1 MGNINNNNINDRET
15 NDVISIENYN
25 MITEVSEETFHDL
38 KNLLATISG
47 LTQLTMLKNQSEEIM
62 TYLSSIIEATSDF
75 TRVLNNYYDCTI
87 GDHKQ
92 KEAYVL
98 YEIIDNAI
106 VLVKHKIRSFDMI
119 KKSLCLNL
127 DIQSLSKVFGYKYKL
142 KQCFLNILIN
152 AIDSMEERGGT
163 LTVMVYNNS
172 SDTYVNVDIIDTGSG
187 ISEENIE
194 RLFKERFTTKCNG
207 TGLGLKIAKNVVENH
222 GGSLKITSKVNQGTK
237 VHISLPIYN
246 DCELE

>member
-92 KEAYVL
+92 KEA
-98 YEIIDNAI
+98 
-106 VLVKHKIRSFDMI
+106 
-119 KKSLCLNL
+119 
-127 DIQSLSKVFGYKYKL
+127 
-142 KQCFLNILIN
+142 
-152 AIDSMEERGGT
+152 
-163 LTVMVYNNS
+163 
-172 SDTYVNVDIIDTGSG
+172 
-187 ISEENIE
+187 
-194 RLFKERFTTKCNG
+194 
-207 TGLGLKIAKNVVENH
+207 
-222 GGSLKITSKVNQGTK
+222 
-237 VHISLPIYN
+237 
-246 DCELE
+246 